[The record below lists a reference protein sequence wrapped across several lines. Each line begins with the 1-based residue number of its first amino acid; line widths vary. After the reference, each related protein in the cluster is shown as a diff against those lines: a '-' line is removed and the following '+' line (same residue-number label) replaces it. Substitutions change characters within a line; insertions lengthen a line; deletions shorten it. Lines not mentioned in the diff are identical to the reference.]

1 MLPSDRILQ
10 HQYRAKNYQT
20 YSYLVHDLLQAEKHD
35 ELTLRNHHQ
44 RFVDSAPLP
53 EVHHNVEGNEFN
65 NHHKKFSKFKKDKCN
80 SKTMKNRVKGQEK
93 GKDKAFRCHKC
104 GGPNYFTRKCRT
116 PKHLVELYQKS
127 LKDSNNNKRSYETH
141 FNNMTKEAITLGTIP
156 SNPETPK
163 LMDND
168 DMDMENTIMEYNS
181 NDVFGDLK
189 YAHSSLK

>member
-20 YSYLVHDLLQAEKHD
+20 YSDLVHNLLQAEKHD

-44 RFVDSAPLP
+44 HFIGSAPLI
-53 EVHHNVEGNEFN
+53 EVHHNVKGNEKGDESN
-65 NHHKKFSKFKKDKCN
+65 NHHKKFGKFKKGKHN
-80 SKTMKNRVKGQEK
+80 SKNMKNKAKGQGK
-93 GKDKAFRCHKC
+93 GKDKTFTCHKC
-104 GGPNYFTRKCRT
+104 GGPNHFARKCHT

-127 LKDSNNNKRSYETH
+127 LKGSNNNKKSYEAH
-141 FNNMTKEAITLGTIP
+141 FNDMTKEATTSGTMP
-156 SNPETPK
+156 TNPKMPK

-189 YAHSSLK
+189 